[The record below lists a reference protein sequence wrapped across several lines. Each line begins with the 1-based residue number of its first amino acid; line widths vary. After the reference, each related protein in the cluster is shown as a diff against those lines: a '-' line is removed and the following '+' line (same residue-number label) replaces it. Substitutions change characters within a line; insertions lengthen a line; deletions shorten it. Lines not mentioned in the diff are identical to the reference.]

1 MNEINLNLVTKEIK
15 TQIRPI
21 RFKWTPVLPD
31 KIEMYYSLSV
41 HVYYKNIS
49 LIIKLK
55 KRVKNKL

>member
-21 RFKWTPVLPD
+21 RFKWTRVLPD

-41 HVYYKNIS
+41 HVYHKNIS